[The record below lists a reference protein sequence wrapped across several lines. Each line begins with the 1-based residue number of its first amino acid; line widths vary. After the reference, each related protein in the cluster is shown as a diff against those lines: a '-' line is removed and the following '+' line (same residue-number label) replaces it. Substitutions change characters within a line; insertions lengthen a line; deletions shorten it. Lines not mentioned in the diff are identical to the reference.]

1 MSDFEYIG
9 GFARNPFDLYQR
21 AGSYYFENGIIGYS
35 PFQERGGSMK
45 KTSLAAIA
53 VLIMAVLS
61 AQAQMAIRWKGSAGW
76 GQGTAYER
84 LFNQYNLQTINGSI
98 YRIDTL
104 TPMRSMSMGIQ
115 FVIKTSTN
123 EEIPVHLGPAWYILC
138 QDMNLN
144 LKDIVEVRGARFSLE
159 GKNVMA
165 AFEVRY
171 KDKVLL
177 LRDEDGIPYWSAWRK
192 KKF

>member
-1 MSDFEYIG
+1 
-9 GFARNPFDLYQR
+9 
-21 AGSYYFENGIIGYS
+21 
-35 PFQERGGSMK
+35 
-45 KTSLAAIA
+45 
-53 VLIMAVLS
+53 
-61 AQAQMAIRWKGSAGW
+61 
-76 GQGTAYER
+76 
-84 LFNQYNLQTINGSI
+84 
-98 YRIDTL
+98 
-104 TPMRSMSMGIQ
+104 MGIQ